1 MRRPF
6 ISNMHLNELHK
17 SEQDKY
23 MAKKLESAKPL
34 VKTRCPESFQ
44 FYKSSFDR
52 PGPKYSLSN

>member
-1 MRRPF
+1 
-6 ISNMHLNELHK
+6 MHLNELHK

-44 FYKSSFDR
+44 FYKSSFHK